1 MNGKNDLFSYV
12 DHLYIN
18 GIEVKD
24 MIVPDGIL
32 SIVDYAFSGCNS
44 LTSLYLPNSVISI
57 GVSAYDSCNGLT
69 SITIPNSVTT
79 IGNEAFANCLNLTSL
94 TIPNSV
100 TSIGDGAFQ
109 NCSRLT
115 SLTIGEG
122 VTEIGPSAFS
132 GCASL
137 TSVDIPD
144 NIKNIGTYA
153 FYGCKGLATV
163 NMGNSVM
170 DIGYGAF
177 CGCGNLTSLEI
188 PNSVTNIS
196 WNAFKDCPNITSVKV
211 HWKRPLAGGA
221 DSFLEDVKKNA
232 TLYVPK
238 GTAMM
243 YMSAPEWSKFVNII
257 EYEDGED
264 AHHITIRMGDGGVLK
279 QSVEVGQTYT
289 YAVSADEGWEI
300 NTLTFDGKDMT
311 SLLMDGQ
318 FSTPVITGNAELNVV
333 FKQIG
338 SEIKAMTS
346 VSDVKVYAAN
356 KNIIVAGAEENA
368 QVAVYGINGAP
379 VASAVGN
386 ATFILES
393 GVYIVKVG
401 EETFK
406 VRL

>member
-1 MNGKNDLFSYV
+1 M
-12 DHLYIN
+12 
-18 GIEVKD
+18 
-24 MIVPDGIL
+24 
-32 SIVDYAFSGCNS
+32 
-44 LTSLYLPNSVISI
+44 
-57 GVSAYDSCNGLT
+57 
-69 SITIPNSVTT
+69 
-79 IGNEAFANCLNLTSL
+79 
-94 TIPNSV
+94 IPNSV
-100 TSIGDGAFQ
+100 TSIGDDAFDG
-109 NCSRLT
+109 CSGLT
-115 SLTIGEG
+115 SVIIGEG
-122 VTEIGPSAFS
+122 ITEFGAWFAGNTSIQEVKMGDKVTSIGEGAFKNCTHITSMVVPNSVNSIGDGAFS
-132 GCASL
+132 GCSGL
-137 TSVDIPD
+137 TA
-144 NIKNIGTYA
+144 IK
-153 FYGCKGLATV
+153 V
-163 NMGNSVM
+163 
-170 DIGYGAF
+170 
-177 CGCGNLTSLEI
+177 E
-188 PNSVTNIS
+188 
-196 WNAFKDCPNITSVKV
+196 WN
-211 HWKRPLAGGA
+211 RPLAIYSNVFNNV
-221 DSFLEDVKKNA
+221 DHTNCK
-232 TLYVPK
+232 LYVPK

-243 YMSAPEWSKFVNII
+243 FMSAPEWSKFVNII

-264 AHHITIRMGDGGVLK
+264 AHYITIRMGDGGVLK

-289 YAVSADEGWEI
+289 YAVCADEGWEV